1 MKGLRKNFR
10 HKATTALAI
19 LIGLALFSVLEPAA
33 LAKVLARTF
42 PPILWRVDTR
52 QPVVA
57 LTFDDGPDPV
67 YTPQVLEILARHN
80 ARATFFLV
88 GEHARRHPELVAAIR
103 RAGHEVGNHTG
114 TMHTTFFIGQA
125 RFEEDLLRAEAAL
138 GIGSSKPKFFRPAG
152 GLIRPAQ
159 LRWAKRNGYT
169 CVLGSAY
176 AFDPYRPPAGYIRWV
191 IGKSLKPG
199 VIVVLHDSGG
209 NRSNTVAALE
219 AILETGESQGLRW
232 VTLSE
237 MLATAKN

>member
-1 MKGLRKNFR
+1 MRRKFR
-10 HKATTALAI
+10 HTAMITLAI
-19 LIGLALFSVLEPAA
+19 FAGLVLFSVLEPAA
-33 LAKVLARTF
+33 LAKLLGRAF
-42 PPILWRVDTR
+42 PAILWRVNPE

-57 LTFDDGPDPV
+57 ITFDDGPDTV

-80 ARATFFLV
+80 AHATFFLV
-88 GEHARRHPELVAAIR
+88 AEHARQHPELVEQIR

-114 TMHTTFFIGQA
+114 TMHTTFFM
-125 RFEEDLLRAEAAL
+125 RESKFEDDLLRAETMLAM
-138 GIGSSKPKFFRPAG
+138 GNSEPKFFRPAG
-152 GLIRPAQ
+152 GWIRPAQ
-159 LRWAKRNGYT
+159 LRRARRNGYT

-219 AILETGESQGLRW
+219 AILETGESRGLRW

-237 MLATAKN
+237 LLATAEN